1 MGLTIFSTQRREGAA
16 LLILVS
22 LDSAPTMA
30 GTVEVI
36 YDSADGE
43 NFDTVVEQTDP
54 SESPAAKDL
63 TFLVGNPMPLL
74 RGDKEL
80 YDGSDLSAGL
90 LIFIAAMGS
99 RALKRLSYCFL
110 HNMV

>member
-1 MGLTIFSTQRREGAA
+1 
-16 LLILVS
+16 
-22 LDSAPTMA
+22 
-30 GTVEVI
+30 
-36 YDSADGE
+36 
-43 NFDTVVEQTDP
+43 
-54 SESPAAKDL
+54 
-63 TFLVGNPMPLL
+63 MPLL